1 VYMAQRVHMH
11 SSTTMFRYGS
21 NNTQD
26 VSIGGINQKWNEDGI
41 NRLRWFPKVVHVNR
55 SEEITYYEL
64 PADSVLLPFHSLNG
78 ANPGHLVWDDF
89 LPIYTLLSMFQIAD
103 RELIL
108 LRYVLKDAGEGGEQQ
123 RGLWASC
130 DVREEKREDCRK
142 MMSKFAPLMAGSDAR
157 SLLTSTEDYEL
168 KTSLGG
174 PPETDLVCA
183 KTGAA
188 GIGSLTGKAPTRAK
202 HRMREDGTA
211 VHLYVLLCAYGTQ
224 ILFSLLRC
232 ADHGTVKSHGWEESD
247 YEVTH
252 NHGRG
257 GLLYEFRNFMVENL
271 GLPIHPANNQ
281 GFGGGGP
288 HRIVFSQKSSDIYI
302 RSLDFERQLEIVR
315 TSFPNER
322 VENYTLKSLTLHE
335 QVEIASQAS
344 IFVTLCGG
352 GAVTAMFLPR
362 GASVIV
368 YYGEDS
374 GTENNKLTG
383 KPALLDWDLFNSMSH
398 LRVHWM
404 PRNSRKKTVDERA
417 LILLIQHELTIIE
430 SRAFD

>member
-1 VYMAQRVHMH
+1 
-11 SSTTMFRYGS
+11 
-21 NNTQD
+21 
-26 VSIGGINQKWNEDGI
+26 
-41 NRLRWFPKVVHVNR
+41 
-55 SEEITYYEL
+55 
-64 PADSVLLPFHSLNG
+64 
-78 ANPGHLVWDDF
+78 
-89 LPIYTLLSMFQIAD
+89 
-103 RELIL
+103 
-108 LRYVLKDAGEGGEQQ
+108 
-123 RGLWASC
+123 
-130 DVREEKREDCRK
+130 
-142 MMSKFAPLMAGSDAR
+142 
-157 SLLTSTEDYEL
+157 
-168 KTSLGG
+168 
-174 PPETDLVCA
+174 
-183 KTGAA
+183 
-188 GIGSLTGKAPTRAK
+188 
-202 HRMREDGTA
+202 
-211 VHLYVLLCAYGTQ
+211 
-224 ILFSLLRC
+224 
-232 ADHGTVKSHGWEESD
+232 
-247 YEVTH
+247 
-252 NHGRG
+252 
-257 GLLYEFRNFMVENL
+257 MVENL
-271 GLPIHPANNQ
+271 GLPIHPANNH
-281 GFGGGGP
+281 GFAGGGP

-315 TSFPNER
+315 TSFPNEK